1 VSWCCVVGAINN
13 WREGYCSYAL
23 PSPGSLGD
31 DGASSSREVC
41 PLSPRRNGPTAFTYA
56 SSLCK
61 FIPSLFFTCAFCVLP
76 DGKGPPKILQPSR
89 GGTRMRIVPRYTTV
103 LRMHEAKP
111 GKELKSRWVILQ
123 SRSHG
128 LAMSLDIRQLID

>member
-1 VSWCCVVGAINN
+1 
-13 WREGYCSYAL
+13 
-23 PSPGSLGD
+23 
-31 DGASSSREVC
+31 
-41 PLSPRRNGPTAFTYA
+41 
-56 SSLCK
+56 
-61 FIPSLFFTCAFCVLP
+61 
-76 DGKGPPKILQPSR
+76 
-89 GGTRMRIVPRYTTV
+89 MRIVPRYTTV